1 MKKPE
6 FIAYINN
13 VLLFAVKNSIDGR
26 NGVKIGYKVEPIRA
40 NGVKVTFTYP
50 LKVHDKRGTHIDY
63 IAAGDVNV
71 YAISGA
77 ENVKK
82 KLLEALG

>member
-6 FIAYINN
+6 FIAYVNN
-13 VLLFAVKNSIDGR
+13 VLLTAVKNSTDGQ

-40 NGVKVTFTYP
+40 NGLRISFIYP
-50 LKVHDKRGTHIDY
+50 LKTHDKRGTY
-63 IAAGDVNV
+63 TENVEAGSVEV
-71 YAISGA
+71 YAVSGA

-82 KLLEALG
+82 KLLSALV

>member
-13 VLLFAVKNSIDGR
+13 VLLSAVKNSTDGR
-26 NGVKIGYKVEPIRA
+26 NGIKIGYKVEPIKA
-40 NGVKVTFTYP
+40 NGAKVTFTYP
-50 LKVHDKRGTHIDY
+50 LKTCDKRGIR
-63 IAAGDVNV
+63 IENIEAGSVDI
-71 YAISGA
+71 YAIIGA
-77 ENVKK
+77 DNIKK